1 MNTPNLAVELNPSR
15 KNFWVHPLTNY
26 VLQQQ
31 VLTLILRFSSV
42 GLNSYQNKVV
52 VVTGA
57 ASGIGNAICRK
68 FALEGARIGLLD
80 MDAKGVQAAS
90 DQLRTSGVDAMGI
103 RCDVVDEDECASAMK
118 EIIDRFGGIDVLVN
132 NAGITQ
138 RSAFVDTRISV
149 YRRVMD
155 VNFFGS
161 LHCTKAALASLIE
174 RKGSIIVIESLAGI
188 TPLLG
193 RTGYCASKH
202 ALHGFFT
209 SLRSELRATGTH
221 IMLVCPGFVETSL
234 QTRALGGDGRV
245 TTHPQSM
252 VGKPVSAESV
262 AGKIYKGAV
271 KKKHLLV
278 LTPVGKLT
286 YWIHRFV
293 PKLYE
298 RLMARQLKEEL
309 IR

>member
-1 MNTPNLAVELNPSR
+1 
-15 KNFWVHPLTNY
+15 
-26 VLQQQ
+26 
-31 VLTLILRFSSV
+31 V

-68 FALEGARIGLLD
+68 FAREGARIGLLD

-90 DQLRTSGVDAMGI
+90 DKLRASGADTVGI
-103 RCDVVDEDECASAMK
+103 RCDVVDEGECTSAMK
-118 EIIDRFGGIDVLVN
+118 EIISVYGGIDVLVN

-138 RSAFVDTRISV
+138 RSAFIDTQTSV

-161 LHCTKAALASLIE
+161 LHCTKAAMASLIE
-174 RKGSIIVIESLAGI
+174 RKGIIIVIESLAGI
-188 TPLLG
+188 APLLG

-209 SLRSELRATGTH
+209 SLRSEIRDTGVH
-221 IMLVCPGFVETSL
+221 IMLVCPGFVETNL
-234 QTRALGGDGRV
+234 QTRALGGDGHV
-245 TTHPQSM
+245 TSHPQSV
-252 VGKPVSAESV
+252 VGKPTSAAKV
-262 AGKIYKGAV
+262 AADIFRGAQAR
-271 KKKHLLV
+271 KPLLV
-278 LTPVGKLT
+278 ITPVGKLS
-286 YWIHRFV
+286 YWLSRLAPI
-293 PKLYE
+293 LYE
-298 RLMARQLKEEL
+298 RIMARQVKEEL

>member
-1 MNTPNLAVELNPSR
+1 MT
-15 KNFWVHPLTNY
+15 NFK
-26 VLQQQ
+26 
-31 VLTLILRFSSV
+31 
-42 GLNSYQNKVV
+42 NKVV

-57 ASGIGNAICRK
+57 ASGIGAAICLR
-68 FALEGARIGLLD
+68 FAREGARIGLLD
-80 MDAKGVQAAS
+80 MDAKGVKAAS
-90 DQLRTSGVDAMGI
+90 DKLRANGADAVGI
-103 RCDVVDEDECASAMK
+103 RCDVVDEDECTSAMK
-118 EIIDRFGGIDVLVN
+118 EIIGRYGGIDVLVN

-149 YRRVMD
+149 YRRVME

-161 LHCTKAALASLIE
+161 LHCTKAAINSLIE
-174 RKGSIIVIESLAGI
+174 RKGIIIVIESLAGI

-209 SLRSELRATGTH
+209 SLRSELRNTGTH

-234 QTRALGGDGRV
+234 QSRALGGDGRV

-262 AGKIYKGAV
+262 AGKIYKGAAER
-271 KKKHLLV
+271 KHLLV

-286 YWIHRFV
+286 YWIHRFA
-293 PKLYE
+293 PRLYE

-309 IR
+309 LR

>member
-1 MNTPNLAVELNPSR
+1 MVNELR
-15 KNFWVHPLTNY
+15 
-26 VLQQQ
+26 
-31 VLTLILRFSSV
+31 RFK
-42 GLNSYQNKVV
+42 NKVV

-57 ASGIGNAICRK
+57 ASGIGAAICRR
-68 FALEGARIGLLD
+68 FAREGAKIGLLD
-80 MDAKGVQAAS
+80 MDETGVQAAA
-90 DQLRTSGVDAMGI
+90 DNLRGMGVDALGV
-103 RCDVVDEDECASAMK
+103 RCNVVNKDECTSAMK
-118 EIIDRFGGIDVLVN
+118 EIIGLYGGIDVLVN

-149 YRRVMD
+149 YRRVME

-161 LHCTKAALASLIE
+161 LHATKAAMTSLIE
-174 RKGSIIVIESLAGI
+174 RKGLIIVIESLAGI
-188 TPLLG
+188 APLLG

-209 SLRSELRATGTH
+209 SLRSELRNTGIH

-245 TTHPQSM
+245 TTHPQSL
-252 VGKPVSAESV
+252 VGRPVSAESV
-262 AGKIYKGAV
+262 AGKIYQGAV
-271 KKKHLLV
+271 KRKHLLV

-286 YWIHRFV
+286 YWINRFA
-293 PKLYE
+293 PRLYE
-298 RLMARQLKEEL
+298 RLMSRQLKDEL